1 MSLWSNTDANT
12 SAPKYAVAGGLGV
25 AANGFTL
32 YANST
37 PDAFVTG
44 IELGVFG
51 VSPDETV
58 GTGNVSS
65 FTVISTGGNAFG
77 LPAVTITGANT
88 TQATATLNVKV
99 TSIDIVTQGT
109 DYTVGDTFFVHTG
122 ANTSRAVLSVS
133 TIGSLGNV
141 TSVAI
146 ATPGVYSTVSGA
158 NLNAFTANTTFDNL
172 ATGFTANVRFG
183 IDSVTVN
190 AAGEDYNQ
198 GTVGATFS
206 ANGITG
212 AVATVNLDG
221 QDGTNKGAHAGWV
234 IRTEGSGG
242 RAGRVQV
249 ETLVAMGS
257 MTGDGPDDAQFGEV
271 GNDA

>member
-1 MSLWSNTDANT
+1 MALWSNTDANT

-25 AANGFTL
+25 SANGEVL
-32 YANST
+32 YGNTT

-51 VSPDETV
+51 ISPNETV

-65 FTVISTGGNAFG
+65 IAVTDAGGSAFG

-99 TSIDIVTQGT
+99 TSIDIVTQGSG
-109 DYTVGDTFFVHTG
+109 YAVGNTFFVHTG
-122 ANTSRAVLSVS
+122 ANTTTGVLTVA
-133 TIGSLGNV
+133 TIGSIGNV
-141 TSVAI
+141 TSINITTA
-146 ATPGVYSTVSGA
+146 GKYSTVSGA
-158 NLNAFTANTTFDNL
+158 NNNAFAANTGSG
-172 ATGFTANVRFG
+172 TGFTANVRFG
-183 IDSVTVN
+183 IESVTVN

-198 GTVGATFS
+198 GTVGAVFT

-212 AVATVNLDG
+212 ATASVTLDG
-221 QDGTNKGAHAGWV
+221 QEATNRGAHAGWV
-234 IRTEGSGG
+234 IRKEGSGG
-242 RAGRVQV
+242 RAGRVQL

-257 MTGDGPDDAQFGEV
+257 MTGDGADDTQFAEV
-271 GNDA
+271 GNDE

>member
-1 MSLWSNTDANT
+1 MALWTNVDEAAG
-12 SAPKYAVAGGLGV
+12 APKNAVASGLGV
-25 AANGFTL
+25 SANGFTL
-32 YANST
+32 YGNTT
-37 PDAFVTG
+37 PDAFVSG

-65 FTVISTGGNAFG
+65 ITVVSTGGSAFG

-99 TSIDIVTQGT
+99 TSIDIVTQGSG
-109 DYTVGDTFFVHTG
+109 YAVGNTFFVHTG
-122 ANTSRAVLSVS
+122 ANTTTGVLTVA
-133 TIGSLGNV
+133 TVGSIGNV
-141 TSVAI
+141 TAVNITTA
-146 ATPGVYSTVSGA
+146 GKYSTVSGA
-158 NLNAFTANTTFDNL
+158 NLNAFAANTGSG
-172 ATGFTANVRFG
+172 TGFTANVRFG
-183 IDSVTVN
+183 IESVTVN

-206 ANGITG
+206 ANGISG

-221 QDGTNKGAHAGWV
+221 QDGSNKGAHAGWV
-234 IRTEGSGG
+234 LRTEGTGG

-257 MTGDGPDDAQFGEV
+257 MTGDGADDAKFGE
-271 GNDA
+271 